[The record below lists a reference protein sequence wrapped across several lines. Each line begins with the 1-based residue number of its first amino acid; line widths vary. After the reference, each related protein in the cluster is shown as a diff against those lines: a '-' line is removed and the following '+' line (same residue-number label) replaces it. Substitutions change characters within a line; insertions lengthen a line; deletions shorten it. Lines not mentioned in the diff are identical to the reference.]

1 MDVKLLI
8 DDIVRQTTIL
18 IAQLSTAAGVRAP
31 LSHIADQVFIELARE
46 IEAQGVRR
54 KVAADMFGLALR
66 SYQLKVQRLLD
77 NERPSTSIWQEVY
90 TELSAGART
99 KQELCIAL
107 RPAVATDVASVLR
120 DLVGSGLAYSSGR
133 GASAVYGLTSESDRK
148 RLSLADEQQ
157 ALVNMVWQLV
167 ATERAVSRDELLGQ
181 LNVPQRMI
189 DRALLALTQ
198 DGRVVNVEGK
208 LTAAEL
214 SIPVGAEQGWEAAVS
229 DHFRSVATAIA
240 TKLRLGRSAPGDRVG
255 GGTLSF
261 TVHERHPM
269 RDEVFGLLE
278 RVRRDVGQVQARVA
292 DFNREHPAPEDAVRV
307 TFYFGQTMTGLDI
320 TETSG
325 DDKREV
331 L

>member
-54 KVAADMFGLALR
+54 KVVADMFGLALR

-77 NERPSTSIWQEVY
+77 NERPTNSTWQDVY
-90 TELSAGART
+90 AELSAGART
-99 KQELCIAL
+99 KHELTTAL
-107 RPAVATDVASVLR
+107 RPADPKHIASVLR

-133 GASAVYGLTSESDRK
+133 GAAAVYGLTSEADRK

-167 ATERAVSRDELLGQ
+167 ATDRAQSKQELLSQ
-181 LNVPQRMI
+181 LNVSAAALE
-189 DRALLALTQ
+189 RALLTLVE
-198 DGRVVNVEGK
+198 DGRVTEIDGQ

-214 SIPVGAEQGWEAAVS
+214 SIPVGSEQGWEAAVS

-240 TKLRLGRSAPGDRVG
+240 NKLRFGRSAPGDVIG

-261 TVHERHPM
+261 TVHDGHPM
-269 RDEVFGLLE
+269 QAEVYGLLARMRRDLGEVQE
-278 RVRRDVGQVQARVA
+278 RVAEHNRR
-292 DFNREHPAPEDAVRV
+292 APPPDDAVRV
-307 TFYFGQTMTGLDI
+307 TFYFGQTLTGLDV
-320 TETSG
+320 S
-325 DDKREV
+325 DKD
-331 L
+331 

>member
-1 MDVKLLI
+1 MQSVMDVKLLI

-54 KVAADMFGLALR
+54 KVVADMFGLALR

-77 NERPSTSIWQEVY
+77 NERPANSTWQDVY
-90 TELSAGART
+90 AELSAGART
-99 KQELCIAL
+99 KPELTTAL
-107 RPAVATDVASVLR
+107 RPADPKHIASVLR

-133 GASAVYGLTSESDRK
+133 GAAAVYGLTSEADRK

-167 ATERAVSRDELLGQ
+167 ATDRAQSKQELLSQ
-181 LNVPQRMI
+181 LNVSEAALE
-189 DRALLALTQ
+189 RALLTLTE
-198 DGRVVNVEGK
+198 DGRVAERDGK

-214 SIPVGAEQGWEAAVS
+214 SIPVGSEQGWEAAVS

-240 TKLRLGRSAPGDRVG
+240 SKLRFGRSAPGDVIG

-261 TVHERHPM
+261 TVHDGHPM
-269 RDEVFGLLE
+269 QAEVYGLLARMRRDLGEVQE
-278 RVRRDVGQVQARVA
+278 RVAEH
-292 DFNREHPAPEDAVRV
+292 NRSAPPPDDAVRV
-307 TFYFGQTMTGLDI
+307 TFYFGQTLTGLDV
-320 TETSG
+320 S
-325 DDKREV
+325 DKD
-331 L
+331 